1 MGMSVRSTDPYR
13 RLNPTAI
20 PYLFILPVILFTVF
34 FKFIP
39 IGVSLLLSFTE
50 YDMLSS
56 PRWVGIANYAYLLSD
71 NDLFWTSLKNTAQ
84 YSLEVLPANIAISL
98 LLAILVNQELKGVA
112 FFRTVFYLPVVT
124 SIIAVSMIW
133 MWIYNYQVGLL
144 NSILGLFGL
153 GPFDWLRNP
162 KLALHSLAIMRVWKG
177 VGWNMVI
184 YLAGLQGIPRYIY
197 EAATIDGA
205 SAWTQFRRLTWPLLR
220 PVTYYIIVMGLIST
234 FQSFGE
240 IYAMTQGGPLDSTT
254 TLGYLVYQQAFQY
267 WEMGKASATA
277 FILFGVIFALSIA
290 QNKFVSAEMN

>member
-1 MGMSVRSTDPYR
+1 MSVRSTDPYR

-205 SAWTQFRRLTWPLLR
+205 SAWTQFRRLTCH
-220 PVTYYIIVMGLIST
+220 
-234 FQSFGE
+234 F
-240 IYAMTQGGPLDSTT
+240 
-254 TLGYLVYQQAFQY
+254 
-267 WEMGKASATA
+267 K
-277 FILFGVIFALSIA
+277 
-290 QNKFVSAEMN
+290 

>member
-1 MGMSVRSTDPYR
+1 MSVRSTDPYR

>member
-1 MGMSVRSTDPYR
+1 MSVRNTDPYR

>member
-1 MGMSVRSTDPYR
+1 MICYQAPLVALPIALIYYPIMTCFGLVSEHSAILPRST
-13 RLNPTAI
+13 T
-20 PYLFILPVILFTVF
+20 
-34 FKFIP
+34 
-39 IGVSLLLSFTE
+39 
-50 YDMLSS
+50 
-56 PRWVGIANYAYLLSD
+56 
-71 NDLFWTSLKNTAQ
+71 
-84 YSLEVLPANIAISL
+84 ANIAISL

-234 FQSFGE
+234 FQSLVK
-240 IYAMTQGGPLDSTT
+240 YAMTQGGPLDST
-254 TLGYLVYQQAFQY
+254 
-267 WEMGKASATA
+267 
-277 FILFGVIFALSIA
+277 ALDI
-290 QNKFVSAEMN
+290 